1 MNTNLIGT
9 RENNMFILIDSTYLN
24 VSNIVSF
31 KKAKCGDTWRLE
43 IETTSNEIKRFDTKQ
58 KETFDQWCCQLPIY
72 ACERP
77 ENDLEEQ
84 KVLNTLFR
92 IYDLAVH
99 NGTKL
104 ALGLGEDYKF
114 VRSRVERLYDERKK
128 GL

>member
-1 MNTNLIGT
+1 
-9 RENNMFILIDSTYLN
+9 MFILIDSTYLN

-31 KKAKCGDTWRLE
+31 KKAKCGDTWSLA
-43 IETTSNEIKRFDTKQ
+43 IETTNNEIKRFDTKQ
-58 KETFDQWCCQLPIY
+58 KETFDQWCCQLSKAVH
-72 ACERP
+72 ACEKP

-104 ALGLGEDYKF
+104 ALGLDEDYKF
-114 VRSRVERLYDERKK
+114 VRSRVERLYDEREK